1 MTSVELCHIVL
12 LCLLVGAVCS
22 SWAQVNPGSMV
33 DCGEPVTISDKT
45 PTNACCSQSNGK
57 LVRDVVGEIRGCVI
71 AEYSQP
77 QVSSAFQSCCE
88 KQMVLYDAVGKQPP
102 PDNATEQ

>member
-1 MTSVELCHIVL
+1 MRSQGWA
-12 LCLLVGAVCS
+12 GAVRS
-22 SWAQVNPGSMV
+22 SWAQMNPGSMV

-71 AEYSQP
+71 ADYSQP